1 MFGKEAPLEKA
12 EGDEEIIQMD
22 LTKQDKMANKKE
34 TSQAKKPSPEEA
46 LNLYLGQQAQM
57 AGSLEAEK
65 LRILIDIQMRL
76 VNIEAKLSQR

>member
-1 MFGKEAPLEKA
+1 MFEKTEPMQKA
-12 EGDEEIIQMD
+12 EGDEEIVQMD
-22 LTKQDKMANKKE
+22 LTKQDKPNKKE
-34 TSQAKKPSPEEA
+34 TSQTKKPSPEEA
-46 LNLYLGQQAQM
+46 LNLYLSQQAQM